1 MIHRLAGVTAV
12 IVTGVLVLGGAAGT
26 IAQTQAPAPAPA
38 TPAGSEQSVQGKIK
52 AVDASGRVMVLD
64 DGTRLIL
71 PSTARVDPEEL
82 KPGTMVKV
90 SYQTQS
96 GLNVVTEIE
105 IQK

>member
-26 IAQTQAPAPAPA
+26 IAQTQAPAPA

-90 SYQTQS
+90 SYQAQS